1 MDDASGQLGNNGT
14 EIGYLVSGKNG
25 VSFAISK
32 VAELPPHGAE
42 IHPLTQLVMH
52 SRPINDW
59 TVNYLYTLKAVIS
72 NIPSAH
78 AAFCSLCTFTIT
90 WTFNRKY
97 RYGFSSSIFKIKKPT
112 FQLSIPLLIVL
123 KFLPSELASSVYL

>member
-1 MDDASGQLGNNGT
+1 PKT
-14 EIGYLVSGKNG
+14 
-25 VSFAISK
+25 
-32 VAELPPHGAE
+32 AESHLL
-42 IHPLTQLVMH
+42 IQFVLH
-52 SRPINDW
+52 SRPISDCI
-59 TVNYLYTLKAVIS
+59 VNYLYTPKSVIS

-78 AAFCSLCTFTIT
+78 SAFCSLCTFTISC
-90 WTFNRKY
+90 TFNRKY